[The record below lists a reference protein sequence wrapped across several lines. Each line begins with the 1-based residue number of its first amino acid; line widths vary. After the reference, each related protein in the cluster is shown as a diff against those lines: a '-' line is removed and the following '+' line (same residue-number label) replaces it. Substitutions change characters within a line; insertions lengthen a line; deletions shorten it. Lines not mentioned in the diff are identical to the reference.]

1 MVFGCKVNTFLSYYK
16 EKRRKMEMENYQS
29 SESQQIYLIGRVV
42 TIIAGGNGKWIIAK
56 GE

>member
-1 MVFGCKVNTFLSYYK
+1 
-16 EKRRKMEMENYQS
+16 MENYQS

-42 TIIAGGNGKWIIAK
+42 TIIAEGNGKWIMDNGKWIMDN